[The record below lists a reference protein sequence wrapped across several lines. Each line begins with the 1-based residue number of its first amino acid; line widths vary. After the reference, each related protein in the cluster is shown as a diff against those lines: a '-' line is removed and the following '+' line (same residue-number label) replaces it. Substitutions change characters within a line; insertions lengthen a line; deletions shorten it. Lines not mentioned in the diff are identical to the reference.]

1 MTLHRL
7 LIAPFLLSAA
17 VLLPAACGG
26 DEKAPS
32 PTATPGTSA
41 GTPAAPVGAAT
52 PSPPAAPPTPASPAT
67 PSAPAAPELELPDGF
82 AAFLAVDDLSS
93 PTSLA
98 VDGEGRLYVSEEGGV
113 VWRLRDEDGDG
124 AFEARDRFVEVAR
137 RITGIALA
145 PDGALYVSHTGRV
158 TAARDLD
165 GDGEAEDVR
174 EIASGLP
181 NGAHQNNGLT
191 LGPDGLLYL
200 TNGSTCND
208 CQESDPR
215 SATILRMNADGS
227 GLEVFAGGLR
237 NPYDLTFTPDGR
249 LWSTDN
255 GSDPP
260 CNTVDEVN
268 LIVEGGD
275 YGWPYGPG
283 CDSFADGTAPV
294 AGLGFNTASTG
305 ITYYDA
311 SAFPPEYRGNF
322 FVTLWGDLGF
332 TPERAGRVLVRV
344 ALDESGDRPEG
355 RVEDFGRGFENPID
369 VVVDRDGSLLV
380 ADYGSGRVYRI
391 VYVGG

>member
-1 MTLHRL
+1 L
-7 LIAPFLLSAA
+7 A
-17 VLLPAACGG
+17 AACGG
-26 DEKAPS
+26 GDDEEVPSATTTPSAPAS
-32 PTATPGTSA
+32 TATPLPTAGSPTS
-41 GTPAAPVGAAT
+41 
-52 PSPPAAPPTPASPAT
+52 APPTPASPAT

-98 VDGEGRLYVSEEGGV
+98 VDGEGRLYVSEEGGA

-165 GDGEAEDVR
+165 GDGEAEDLR

-181 NGAHQNNGLT
+181 NGRHQNNGLAF
-191 LGPDGLLYL
+191 GPDGRLYF

-215 SATILRMNADGS
+215 SAAILRMNADGS

-305 ITYYDA
+305 IAYYDA

-332 TPERAGRVLVRV
+332 TPARAGRVLVRV
-344 ALDESGDRPEG
+344 VLDESGGQPEG
-355 RVEDFGRGFENPID
+355 QVEDFGRGFERPID
-369 VVVDRDGSLLV
+369 VAVDRDGSLLV

-391 VYVGG
+391 AHVGG